1 MIVMAVFGIG
11 GGIDRP
17 AAIRARSQKF
27 DPRLY
32 PTVRRFYLQNVV
44 SGNFHIRTSF
54 GLHQQ
59 SLATVLQAS
68 PGTLRNSS
76 EINGFRSPRH
86 VRSLYLV
93 LNIPSAPWGGQRPIR
108 HCILLKAMRAVLSS
122 PTDR

>member
-32 PTVRRFYLQNVV
+32 PTVRPFYLQNVV

-59 SLATVLQAS
+59 SLATVLQYGSRHIQFDSTQRQFKNYQMADPRFKCPFHRVTH
-68 PGTLRNSS
+68 PG
-76 EINGFRSPRH
+76 F
-86 VRSLYLV
+86 SLKKLKHLSQIMGWV
-93 LNIPSAPWGGQRPIR
+93 LAKMTAP
-108 HCILLKAMRAVLSS
+108 
-122 PTDR
+122 